1 VLEYGQTVL
10 QSFPCAA
17 GQLVVRY
24 CSEFEPALLSEDEEN
39 EDEDAYS

>member
-1 VLEYGQTVL
+1 MGKLFYSPFHV
-10 QSFPCAA
+10 
-17 GQLVVRY
+17 QLVVRY